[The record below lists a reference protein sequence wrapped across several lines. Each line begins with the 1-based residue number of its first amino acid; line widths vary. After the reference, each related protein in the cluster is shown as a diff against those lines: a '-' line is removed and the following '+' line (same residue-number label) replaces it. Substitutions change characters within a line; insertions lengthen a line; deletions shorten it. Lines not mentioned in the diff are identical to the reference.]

1 MKTGFGYRLCRGA
14 RATSSLVNARE
25 CHLYD
30 VEMAHADGLCLVQ
43 ARRLKE
49 EEAHACGARDRVSPG
64 EVAAETQH
72 FGSSS
77 PESRMVERLSIAY
90 HA

>member
-30 VEMAHADGLCLVQ
+30 VEMVHADELCLVQ

-49 EEAHACGARDRVSPG
+49 EEAHACGARDRALPG
-64 EVAAETQH
+64 EVAAEIQH
-72 FGSSS
+72 FGLSS
-77 PESRMVERLSIAY
+77 PGSRMVERLSIAY